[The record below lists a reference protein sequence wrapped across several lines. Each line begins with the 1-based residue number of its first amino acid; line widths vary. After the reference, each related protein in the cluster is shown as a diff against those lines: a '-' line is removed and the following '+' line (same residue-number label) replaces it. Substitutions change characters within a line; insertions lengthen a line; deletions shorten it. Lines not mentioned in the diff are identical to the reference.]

1 VFFLGA
7 PEPPCSSVTH
17 RTGRRVPVFR
27 HTVYAQRTGAGARS
41 SFLFTEVEGID
52 MISKCFTA
60 IDKILTFFE
69 EWSLFVSVMIALV
82 ALFINVVLRYG
93 FNYSLAWSEEL
104 VREVII
110 YTTLIGCSA
119 AVKNRSMIK
128 IDAMVQLVPVLKRPL
143 TFFSNAVTLVF
154 SYLVLHLGWQLAVLQ
169 VQTQQKT
176 IILQIPYVYIFAIL
190 PLMGA
195 MMLLRTLQVIF
206 EDIRDMRSAAAA
218 PDTTS

>member
-1 VFFLGA
+1 
-7 PEPPCSSVTH
+7 
-17 RTGRRVPVFR
+17 
-27 HTVYAQRTGAGARS
+27 
-41 SFLFTEVEGID
+41 
-52 MISKCFTA
+52 MISKCFSA
-60 IDKILTFFE
+60 IDRVLTFFE
-69 EWSLFVSVMIALV
+69 EWTLFISVFIALV
-82 ALFINVVLRYG
+82 ALFFNVVLRYG

-128 IDAMVQLVPVLKRPL
+128 IDAMVQLVPVLKTPL

-154 SYLVLHLGWQLAVLQ
+154 SYLVLHLGWQMAVLQ

-176 IILQIPYVYIFAIL
+176 VILQIPYVYIFSIL

-195 MMLLRTLQVIF
+195 MMMLRTLQVMY
-206 EDIRDMRSAAAA
+206 EDIRDMRAGVAAS
-218 PDTTS
+218 DSES